1 MGSRGCP
8 CHLGKARDGRG
19 SRDPN
24 SRRGVDPVVRQC
36 PAAIHRMQIGAN
48 RGGLDDL
55 GYGVVKKGYPRAKAP
70 PGMEG
75 F

>member
-1 MGSRGCP
+1 
-8 CHLGKARDGRG
+8 
-19 SRDPN
+19 
-24 SRRGVDPVVRQC
+24 
-36 PAAIHRMQIGAN
+36 MQIGAN

-55 GYGVVKKGYPRAKAP
+55 GYGVVKKGYPWAKAR